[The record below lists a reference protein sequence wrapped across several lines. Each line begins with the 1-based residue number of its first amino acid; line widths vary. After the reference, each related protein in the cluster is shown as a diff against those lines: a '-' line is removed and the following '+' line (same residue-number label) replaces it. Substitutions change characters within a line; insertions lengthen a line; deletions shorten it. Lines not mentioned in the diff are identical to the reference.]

1 MGHRLFTLI
10 MFLLISDFGF
20 RHGPITLRFFALW
33 SVFSW
38 KQTLLSF
45 WLCLCLGGD
54 LWTNC
59 ITLRLQLCYCGG
71 GCQCHLVVSP
81 VLGYLM
87 VALSVLALYCTVVYV
102 WVHVCMNVCCVKLTV
117 FHVVGLCV
125 WFHLF
130 SDYYAS
136 LNVPL
141 WLSQYMYNFE
151 YLTFLVYIDCV
162 KWESVF
168 NVCTQ

>member
-1 MGHRLFTLI
+1 MDCSLYVFVNQWFRLQTWTNHTPLFCTLI
-10 MFLLISDFGF
+10 CFLLKTKHCFLF
-20 RHGPITLRFFALW
+20 
-33 SVFSW
+33 
-38 KQTLLSF
+38 
-45 WLCLCLGGD
+45 CLCLGGD

-59 ITLRLQLCYCGG
+59 ITLRLQRCYCGG

-102 WVHVCMNVCCVKLTV
+102 CMNVCCVKLTV
-117 FHVVGLCV
+117 FHVVGVCA
-125 WFHLF
+125 WFNLF

-141 WLSQYMYNFE
+141 WLSQYMCYFVD
-151 YLTFLVYIDCV
+151 LTFLVYIDCV
-162 KWESVF
+162 KWECVF